1 MAQLTEHFE
10 DHELGVEGCEG
21 RLIDNATFL
30 CSQILEPIR
39 AKFGPV
45 HVHDGYR
52 DPGHNAAV
60 GGKTASFHLFTDG
73 HAAADIDALPTVSI
87 PALFDWL
94 RLESGLKFDKVILE
108 TNAKD
113 VPACVHIQIDR
124 LNPPRRQ
131 AFIGHTGA
139 ATHYEDQVS
148 PSCRNQHAS
157 RAHAAKTTPYRKPFS
172 EPDGFHSRGRR
183 GGGTPALC
191 SSRPR
196 GAQHPLWSQPSSC
209 PIPQAS
215 HAGGQAGLRLS
226 FPHPGSPIPGCEFC
240 HRFSQPRA
248 GGMRFPNL
256 LLQECTQIHRYA
268 LQFFPT

>member
-10 DHELGVEGCEG
+10 DHELGVEGCDQ
-21 RLIDNATFL
+21 RHLDNATLL
-30 CSQILEPIR
+30 CEQVLEPIR

-45 HVHDGYR
+45 HVRDGYR

-73 HAAADIDALPTVSI
+73 HAAADIDALPAVTI

-94 RLESGLKFDKVILE
+94 RLESGLPFDKVILE

-131 AFIGHTGA
+131 AFIGHTG
-139 ATHYEDQVS
+139 EDQVS
-148 PSCRNQHAS
+148 PSCPEPKRLA
-157 RAHAAKTTPYRKPFS
+157 RARGKNDALSEAFS

-183 GGGTPALC
+183 VGRLLSVLPGLEALNTRCGASLRPAPSHKPRRHPGRPDSGYLFGTPAA
-191 SSRPR
+191 R
-196 GAQHPLWSQPSSC
+196 
-209 PIPQAS
+209 
-215 HAGGQAGLRLS
+215 
-226 FPHPGSPIPGCEFC
+226 FPGYDFC
-240 HRFSQPRA
+240 HRFSPQRA
-248 GGMRFPNL
+248 GGMHFPNVV
-256 LLQECTQIHRYA
+256 LQECTQIHRYA
-268 LQFFPT
+268 PSFFPL